1 MKPFLFKYLLGV
13 FVLSMVV
20 ACSETERDNLITPME
35 LTVEQVEPDSVVVHC
50 LALDFKVVNFVKW
63 KTAFD
68 ENDSLRKSFG
78 FRSNHIFRKALDTNQ
93 VLLMMMV
100 TDLDKAS
107 AFNTDPEV
115 IAQMSEMGVIGQ
127 PAAKILNAVHFEQKI
142 ASQNLILMQYEVED
156 YKTWVKRFEK
166 EAMSFNT
173 NSGVKALYRLY
184 VLDNPNMVSMLMEV
198 SSFELAER
206 LIGSPNNISSMKEYG
221 AISEPIM
228 TFLKFIE

>member
-1 MKPFLFKYLLGV
+1 
-13 FVLSMVV
+13 MVV

-50 LALDFKVVNFVKW
+50 LALDFKVVNFLKW

-156 YKTWVKRFEK
+156 YKTWVKRFE
-166 EAMSFNT
+166 ETMLFNS

-206 LIGSPNNISSMKEYG
+206 LIGSPNNISSMKENG